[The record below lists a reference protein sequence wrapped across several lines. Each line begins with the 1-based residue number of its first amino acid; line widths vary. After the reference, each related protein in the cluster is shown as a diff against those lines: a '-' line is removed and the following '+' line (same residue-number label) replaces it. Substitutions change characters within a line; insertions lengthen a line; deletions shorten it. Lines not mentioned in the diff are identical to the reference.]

1 MKRTSAE
8 IKQLARGNL
17 VHRYGIPIAALV
29 TTEAVT
35 SALLLPFSWN
45 LTAVS
50 PLRERMIYYVAV
62 FIVSLIGVILAV
74 GRLVIALRIAR
85 GQEYHFTDL
94 FYGFKHHADRYILAE
109 LLLMAVLL
117 LPAVL
122 TAAIIILSSMSR
134 TVLQNVIIIGAV
146 IVFLVVLLILSLQYA
161 LVFYILIDH
170 PEWKLLEAFGTSRAW
185 MKGNKGRLFYI
196 YLSFI
201 GWLLLVV
208 LSFGIGSLWVTP
220 YMVQT
225 QTQFYLGIAE
235 EKKAVRE
242 EGTAAVDEV
251 ELREEE

>member
-17 VHRYGIPIAALV
+17 VHRYGIPITAQV
-29 TTEAVT
+29 MSEVITT
-35 SALLLPFSWN
+35 ALLLPFAWN
-45 LTAVS
+45 LTDTS
-50 PLRERMIYYVAV
+50 PLRELLIYYVAV
-62 FIVSLIGVILAV
+62 FIVSLISVILAV

-85 GQEYHFTDL
+85 GQEYRFTDL

-109 LLLMAVLL
+109 LLLIAIYL
-117 LPAVL
+117 LPTAL
-122 TAAIIILSSMSR
+122 TVGIIILSSMSR
-134 TVLQNVIIIGAV
+134 TMLQDVIIIGAV
-146 IVFLVVLLILSLQYA
+146 IVFLVVILILSLQYA

-170 PEWKLLEAFGTSRAW
+170 PEWKLLEVFGTSRAW

-201 GWLLLVV
+201 GWLLLAA
-208 LSFGIGSLWVTP
+208 LSFGIGGLWVTP

-235 EKKAVRE
+235 EKKAVCE
-242 EGTAAVDEV
+242 EGTAAV
-251 ELREEE
+251 EEE